1 MGIEKLVFFA
11 GTAPYWT
18 FRDGLRS
25 LGFRSDRPEPA
36 GDTTLTLPPEMR
48 SGRFNETDH
57 QSSEPRGLLVS
68 EVLPNADAP
77 PGQRPSEVY
86 LEPDAALM
94 LSLSHALQVGM
105 LSIDQA
111 DRIVYVNQRLCS
123 TFGLAAEAQALMM
136 TPASLL
142 YYSIARLTTD
152 PTRTA
157 QAMLDASR
165 SDELPSRVE
174 FTLTDGRSFGAIC
187 ATVSEEANCRFWL
200 FRPHRDAPTSADS
213 DSNAMQ
219 LARLH
224 ERKTAMLS
232 TASHEVRGTLHGILG
247 LVDELR
253 DGSSA
258 APDPELLDVLSD
270 ACTGL
275 QSMVQQVLDLAQL
288 ETNVVTLSHDSFDLR
303 EVLRQVGAVVA
314 GVLRGK
320 TVILNLHIEPQCAPW
335 RVGDVGRLRQILTN
349 VATNAAKCTEHGVVS
364 LSVSVTDHD
373 TVRFVVADDGPGMP
387 EFARDRLT
395 APLARRAGNAGNAGL
410 GLLIAR
416 ELIELLQGHVEVAAR
431 PGAGTTV
438 DIEIPLPEAIGA
450 EVGSPE
456 SGQSALFGRAL
467 LVDDAPEGLDF
478 LSRALQP
485 VGGVIDATGDTEQA
499 LGWASKRAYDLVIL
513 DGLMTPHDGAD
524 LARALRLLETTATS
538 TIIVATANVGKI
550 SSARYLAAGADL
562 VLVKPFAKTHLIE
575 SLRRLRPAN
584 MPEVEKLFDTALAD
598 DEIPDQASEPEARQ
612 TTTPPAIES
621 PMIIDLRQSD
631 TDGPAIITR
640 RRKIDW
646 DPHAI
651 NDLERPSEL
660 DRRSPQRQALQMFAR
675 AIDARMATIR
685 SAIADQRGD
694 DAADALHALASPAVV
709 VGANRTGEYG
719 LALETVTR
727 SVGVI
732 GLSHAA
738 VNQLEILA
746 TAEVGE
752 LLTSGVSVA

>member
-1 MGIEKLVFFA
+1 MGFENLVYIA
-11 GTAPYWT
+11 GSAPYWT

-25 LGFRSDRPEPA
+25 LGFRSDRSKPA
-36 GDTTLTLPPEMR
+36 GAKKLTLPPPVP
-48 SGRFNETDH
+48 SGSPNEIDNGSDGPTIGD
-57 QSSEPRGLLVS
+57 
-68 EVLPNADAP
+68 VLSVDEAQPD
-77 PGQRPSEVY
+77 RPSEVY

-123 TFGLAAEAQALMM
+123 TFGLTAEAQALMM

-187 ATVSEEANCRFWL
+187 ATVSEEANRRFWL
-200 FRPHRDAPTSADS
+200 FRPHREATTSANSDS
-213 DSNAMQ
+213 DRMQ

-253 DGSSA
+253 DGSRA
-258 APDPELLDVLSD
+258 APDAELLDVLSD

-275 QSMVQQVLDLAQL
+275 QSMLQQVLDLAQL
-288 ETNVVTLSHDSFDLR
+288 ETNVVTLAHDTFDLR
-303 EVLRQVGAVVA
+303 DVLRQVGAVVA
-314 GVLRGK
+314 GVLHGK
-320 TVILNLHIEPQCAPW
+320 TVRLNLHIEPQCAPW

-349 VATNAAKCTEHGVVS
+349 VATNAAKCTEQGAVS
-364 LSVSVTDHD
+364 LSVSVTNHE

-395 APLARRAGNAGNAGL
+395 TPLARRAGNAGNAGL

-416 ELIELLQGHVEVAAR
+416 ELIELLHGHVEVATS
-431 PGAGTTV
+431 PEAGTTV
-438 DIEIPLPEAIGA
+438 DIEIPLPEA
-450 EVGSPE
+450 VGSDVE
-456 SGQSALFGRAL
+456 STEAGHSALFGRAL

-499 LGWASKRAYDLVIL
+499 LRWAGKRAYDLVIL
-513 DGLMTPHDGAD
+513 DGLMAPHDGAD
-524 LARALRLLETTATS
+524 LARALRLLETTAAS
-538 TIIVATANVGKI
+538 TIIVATANVGKV

-575 SLRRLRPAN
+575 SLRRLRPA
-584 MPEVEKLFDTALAD
+584 MVPAVEGPFDTAPV
-598 DEIPDQASEPEARQ
+598 DEENPERVGDLEVLETVTPSASE
-612 TTTPPAIES
+612 S
-621 PMIIDLRQSD
+621 PIVVAFRQSD
-631 TDGPAIITR
+631 TNGPATTTKH
-640 RRKIDW
+640 RKIDG
-646 DPHAI
+646 DPDAI
-651 NDLERPSEL
+651 DGLKLPSEL
-660 DRRSPQRQALQMFAR
+660 DRRSPHRQALQMFAR
-675 AIDARMATIR
+675 AIEGRMSTIR
-685 SAIADQRGD
+685 NAIADQQADG
-694 DAADALHALASPAVV
+694 AADALHALASPAVV

-719 LALETVTR
+719 LALETIAR

-738 VNQLEILA
+738 VSQLEILA

-752 LLTSGVSVA
+752 LLASHAFVA